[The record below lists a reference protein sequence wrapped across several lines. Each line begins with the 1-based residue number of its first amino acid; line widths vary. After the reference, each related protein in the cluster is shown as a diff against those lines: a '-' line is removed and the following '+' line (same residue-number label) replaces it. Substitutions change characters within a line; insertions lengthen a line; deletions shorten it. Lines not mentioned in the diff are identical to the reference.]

1 LACILLLNGCRART
15 KQSPESVETDII
27 RKIQHSQF
35 EAAVREADEA
45 STYYQTRDERWQ
57 WRFRILAARARIFRG
72 EYGEAITDLSSP
84 LPEALAKGDVAV
96 LRKMTLATAEDLS
109 ERFSAAESDIG
120 EAEHLAIDAPPKIL
134 MQVMQT
140 RANLEFSQK
149 KYNEAADAFN
159 KALLIAREEHLLVSE
174 AEALGGLGN
183 ASMGEEHYDE
193 AADHYKAS
201 LEIARSMIENSSVP
215 TTLGNLG
222 WSYYA
227 LGDYE
232 SAKTYYKQAEQAALR
247 AGQTADRITWLSS
260 LAYALNQTHDYPQAQ
275 DAANEALKLAR
286 ELRDSFATVQ
296 SLNALT
302 EIALE
307 MNRLELADKFN
318 REATALE
325 GAAFDQDEVVTTEL
339 DAGRLAE
346 RRGRLDEAEKLSL
359 KVKAIPNLPSQSL
372 WESEALLANVYREEK
387 RTAESEREFRLCLK
401 TVKEAR
407 SSVQREESRVSFLS
421 SAIAFYGDYI
431 DFLIAQGRPVEALQ
445 IAETSRARTLAEGLN
460 SPDRLTAG
468 SGSAA
473 LRTLPKRLNST
484 LLCYWLGPKHSH
496 LWVIAPQKI
505 AYFPL
510 SGSQE
515 IDRALKGYREAL
527 LGSRDALHPVNRDG
541 TKLYS
546 MLVEPAQDLIAK
558 STQVTILPDASLY
571 GLNFETLIVP
581 GETPHYWI
589 EDVSITTASSLT
601 LLAAS
606 RMRQTSATKKLL
618 LIGNTEEV
626 SSEFPKLPQASAE
639 MQTVERY
646 FAEGDRDVLEGKEA
660 TPAAYLSRNPQQFAY
675 LHFVTHG
682 TASLTKPME
691 SAVILSP
698 GADNYK
704 LYARDIVAHH
714 LNANLVT
721 ISACNGAGTRAYS
734 GEGLVGLSWAFL
746 RAGAHN
752 VIGALWEVNDRST
765 PQLMD
770 ALYSGLSKG
779 KPPATALRDAKLSFL
794 HSGTVYSKPYYW
806 APFQLY
812 AGS

>member
-1 LACILLLNGCRART
+1 
-15 KQSPESVETDII
+15 
-27 RKIQHSQF
+27 
-35 EAAVREADEA
+35 
-45 STYYQTRDERWQ
+45 
-57 WRFRILAARARIFRG
+57 
-72 EYGEAITDLSSP
+72 
-84 LPEALAKGDVAV
+84 
-96 LRKMTLATAEDLS
+96 
-109 ERFSAAESDIG
+109 
-120 EAEHLAIDAPPKIL
+120 
-134 MQVMQT
+134 
-140 RANLEFSQK
+140 
-149 KYNEAADAFN
+149 
-159 KALLIAREEHLLVSE
+159 VS
-174 AEALGGLGN
+174 
-183 ASMGEEHYDE
+183 
-193 AADHYKAS
+193 
-201 LEIARSMIENSSVP
+201 

-232 SAKTYYKQAEQAALR
+232 SAKTYYEQAEQAALR
-247 AGQTADRITWLSS
+247 AGQKADRITWLSS
-260 LAYALNQTHDYPQAQ
+260 LAYALNQTQNYSEAQ
-275 DAANEALKLAR
+275 DAANGALKLAR
-286 ELRDSFATVQ
+286 ELGDSFATVQ

-307 MNRLELADKFN
+307 TNRLELADKFN
-318 REATALE
+318 REAMALE

-359 KVKAIPNLPSQSL
+359 MVKAIPNLPSQSL

-387 RTAESEREFRLCLK
+387 RTVESEREFRLCLK

-407 SSVQREESRVSFLS
+407 SSVLREESRVSFLS
-421 SAIAFYGDYI
+421 SAIAFYADYI

-460 SPDRLTAG
+460 SPDRVTAS
-468 SGSAA
+468 SGTTA
-473 LRTLPKRLNST
+473 LRTLPKKLNST
-484 LLCYWLGPKHSH
+484 LLCYWLAPEHSH
-496 LWVIAPQKI
+496 LWVISPEKI

-510 SGSQE
+510 AGSEE
-515 IDRALKGYREAL
+515 IDREVKSYREAL
-527 LGSRDALHPVNRDG
+527 LASRDALHPVNRDG
-541 TKLYS
+541 IKLFR
-546 MLVEPAQDLIAK
+546 MLVEPAKDLVA
-558 STQVTILPDASLY
+558 SGTQVTILPDASLY

-660 TPAAYLSRNPQQFAY
+660 TPAAYLSRNPQRFAY

-682 TASLTKPME
+682 TASLTKPLE

-698 GADNYK
+698 SADNYK